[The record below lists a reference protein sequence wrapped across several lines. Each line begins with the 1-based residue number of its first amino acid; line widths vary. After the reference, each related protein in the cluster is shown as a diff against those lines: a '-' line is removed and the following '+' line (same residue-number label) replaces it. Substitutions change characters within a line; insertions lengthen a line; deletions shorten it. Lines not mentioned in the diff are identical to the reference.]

1 MRLRD
6 LSSFVCLFDWFWFV
20 SDFTRMVIC
29 ALKFNKVNLR
39 SSNKEGGMP
48 SREYLDI
55 VCLQGENR
63 FNDLG
68 NSL

>member
-1 MRLRD
+1 
-6 LSSFVCLFDWFWFV
+6 
-20 SDFTRMVIC
+20 MVIC